1 MGQKERHIQ
10 VRVADEADFSSIIQ
24 FRKNLYKGNPY
35 YRDNQTRMIKSL
47 LKRNMEIQKSSEIMP
62 IVVEY
67 ENEMIGTAFLGIID
81 RMNDTLQISFL
92 EMKDDP
98 RIIKEIIN
106 YSRTFAKRRG
116 ISKLLIGLNF
126 HVNYGLGILA
136 SGFEEMQSIGSAYNP
151 KYYIDHI
158 EPWASKVYRL
168 MSYKGMID
176 DLDLELSEVMQKRLD
191 RFEIRYADFRN
202 IEEVAKIYGQINN
215 QAFSDH
221 EYYYESREDEDIEL
235 FNEYKLFL
243 KPENIMFAYKDQK
256 PIAFILWYPDFN
268 QLIKGGQELGLFSFM
283 KSRLFPQSIDTI
295 KLTEFGVIPEYQR
308 TGAIY
313 ALLKRCYELNKGRYR
328 YIESGWIL
336 EGNTGSRNLTSKF
349 LKEKNTLYKVFE
361 IDL

>member
-1 MGQKERHIQ
+1 MIRKERNIR
-10 VRVADEADFSSIIQ
+10 VRLADKSDVSSIIH
-24 FRKNLYKGNPY
+24 FRKKIYQGNPY

-47 LKRNMEIQKSSEIMP
+47 LQRKMQIQKSSEIIP
-62 IVVEY
+62 IIVER
-67 ENEMIGTAFLGIID
+67 ENEVVGSAFLGIID
-81 RMNDTLQISFL
+81 RMSNILQISFL

-98 RIIKEIIN
+98 RIIEAILN
-106 YSRTFAKRRG
+106 YSKVVAKKKG

-126 HVNYGLGILA
+126 HVNYGLGMLA

-158 EPWASKVYRL
+158 EPWASKVNRL
-168 MSYKGMID
+168 MSYKGRVA
-176 DLDLELSEVMQKRLD
+176 DLDLKLSEGMQERLN

-202 IEEVAKIYGQINN
+202 IEKVARIYGQINN

-243 KPENIMFAYKDQK
+243 KPENILFAYKDQK

-268 QLIKGGQELGLFSFM
+268 QLIKGGQELGPCSFI
-283 KSRLFPQSIDTI
+283 KSRLFPRSIDTI

-313 ALLKRCYELNKGRYR
+313 ALLKRCYELNKERYR

-336 EGNTGSRNLTSKF
+336 EGNAGSRNLTSKF
-349 LKEKNTLYKVFE
+349 LEEKKTLYKVFE